1 MLDFVAQGNHF
12 LRILD
17 SKIDQEIASFLDWR

>member
-1 MLDFVAQGNHF
+1 MLDFVTQGNHF

-17 SKIDQEIASFLDWR
+17 SKIDQEIESFQDWR